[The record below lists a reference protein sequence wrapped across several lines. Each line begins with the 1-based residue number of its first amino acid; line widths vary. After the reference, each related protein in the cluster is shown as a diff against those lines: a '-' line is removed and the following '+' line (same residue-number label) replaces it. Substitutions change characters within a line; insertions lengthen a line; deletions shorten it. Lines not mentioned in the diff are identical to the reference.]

1 MTNIISLIFFD
12 QNKRKEIVM
21 IENVYIINRLSQMK
35 AINSELKIKIINE
48 LILNPATGQQ
58 LSNIYGLS
66 KQKIHYNLKALLSA
80 NLIKIINIGNNKEV
94 YYRAKA
100 KNYILDFSL
109 GNNNG
114 EKSANNRSLI
124 NQILESN
131 NIDLTRIAAN
141 LLENSLKMQAKE
153 KLLIVSGEYNMPL
166 VQKIMVEASK
176 RQIETTLLFR
186 DKELL
191 EAKHNLFSLAT
202 YSWDFDKFNRALK
215 NTDVYLYL
223 NGESRFIPLDN
234 PEKKKIQ
241 QKAFAKSREIVKKN
255 NIRIAMM
262 EGLMRDEL
270 TEENILSEINFWKSL
285 DIDYIKLA
293 EGTMEASQKYL
304 GTKKIRIDNNKGTDF
319 NFKIQ
324 KVQCDFGSFT
334 DLPGQ
339 SPVIFIPGGEVLF
352 IPEEKSFNGIIAA
365 ETGYIYGKTIKN
377 LSIKIVNNEIV
388 NYQAEE
394 NEELI
399 SKAISEGGP
408 DGRKISLICIG
419 TNYNMNETNIDPLYK
434 SKSKDIIS
442 IKWGENV
449 SIGGSVKGGVEWQVQ
464 LDNPIIN

>member
-1 MTNIISLIFFD
+1 
-12 QNKRKEIVM
+12 M
-21 IENVYIINRLSQMK
+21 IENVFVVNKLSQVR

-58 LSNIYGLS
+58 LSKIFGIS
-66 KQKIHYNLKALLSA
+66 KQKMHYNMKALLNA
-80 NLIKIINIGNNKEV
+80 DLIKIINIGNNKEV

-100 KNYILDFSL
+100 KNYVLDFSL
-109 GNNNG
+109 SNNNG
-114 EKSANNRSLI
+114 EKNANNRSLI
-124 NQILESN
+124 NHILESN
-131 NIDLTRIAAN
+131 NIDLARIAAN

-166 VQKIMVEASK
+166 VKKILVEASN

-202 YSWDFDKFNRALK
+202 YSWDFEKFNRALK

-223 NGESRFIPLDN
+223 NGESRFIPLED

-241 QKAFAKSREIVKKN
+241 QKAFAKSREIVQKN

-262 EGLMRDEL
+262 EGLMHDEL

-285 DIDYIKLA
+285 DIDYNKLA
-293 EGTMEASQKYL
+293 RETEVSSKLYQDSK
-304 GTKKIRIDNNKGTDF
+304 TIRIQNDEGSDF
-319 NFKIQ
+319 VFEIQ
-324 KVQCDFGSFT
+324 KVQCDYGSFT
-334 DLPGQ
+334 DLPEQ
-339 SPVIFIPGGEVLF
+339 TSLIFIPGGEVLF
-352 IPEEKSFNGIIAA
+352 IPEEKSCNGIITAK
-365 ETGYIYGKTIKN
+365 TGYIYGKIIN
-377 LSIKIVNNEIV
+377 NPSLIIVNNEIV
-388 NYQAEE
+388 EYRAEG

-399 SKAISEGGP
+399 TKAISEGGA
-408 DGRKISLICIG
+408 DGRKISLISLG

-434 SKSKDIIS
+434 SKSKGIVS

-449 SIGGSVKGGVEWQVQ
+449 SIGGSVKGGIEWQIQ
-464 LDNPIIN
+464 LEKPTIEIK